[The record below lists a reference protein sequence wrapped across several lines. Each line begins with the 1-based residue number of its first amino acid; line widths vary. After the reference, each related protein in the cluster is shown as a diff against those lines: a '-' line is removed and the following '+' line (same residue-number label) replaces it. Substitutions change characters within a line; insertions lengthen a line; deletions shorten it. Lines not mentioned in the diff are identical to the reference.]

1 MLCLAELLLI
11 SLLHIS
17 WHTFIQYFH
26 VKSVCLGWDDCYCIF
41 RCMFLQCFESGNI
54 LFFFLKL
61 CPNEDIH
68 NTRVSGFK
76 YEEKQSWKPA
86 QRALHHSFHNSS
98 IKTDAT
104 KKNCISCENAA
115 SMQCSGIW
123 KQQKEYYLLKTL
135 CRLWTL
141 CWTQLYLKDC
151 NEEWLST
158 SRSCFVFSNK
168 DIIHIQL
175 QFYLFLGR
183 IFFC

>member
-1 MLCLAELLLI
+1 MGMLCLAELLLI

-54 LFFFLKL
+54 LFFLKKL

-86 QRALHHSFHNSS
+86 QRAAKMQRQCSVVEYENSRRSTISWKHCVDSELFAEHSFIWKIAMKSDFLPAGVVLS
-98 IKTDAT
+98 FLIKT
-104 KKNCISCENAA
+104 
-115 SMQCSGIW
+115 
-123 KQQKEYYLLKTL
+123 
-135 CRLWTL
+135 
-141 CWTQLYLKDC
+141 
-151 NEEWLST
+151 
-158 SRSCFVFSNK
+158 
-168 DIIHIQL
+168 
-175 QFYLFLGR
+175 
-183 IFFC
+183 